1 MLYPYCHR
9 FPSRR
14 PCAIDRWV
22 GPEWRLLERH
32 AVETHASPAA
42 ALDALARL
50 RLRELP
56 AVRGLLTLRGLGR
69 PPETTLREF
78 FSTTPFVLLEE
89 LPGTE
94 LVGGVMIPGRVADPA
109 GSARRLPRSPAE
121 FERDLADAPVAA
133 IATFRAEPGERGTT
147 LWTETW
153 VRARGA
159 FATTAFGA
167 YWLAIGPFSAWIR
180 RIFLREARR
189 RAEVTAAAAR
199 AGRA

>member
-1 MLYPYCHR
+1 MLYPYCRR
-9 FPSRR
+9 FPPRP

-22 GPEWRLLERH
+22 GPEWRLLEKH
-32 AVETHASPAA
+32 AVEIAA
-42 ALDALARL
+42 QPGVALDALVRL

-69 PPETTLREF
+69 PPETTLLEF
-78 FSTTPFVLLEE
+78 FSTPPFVLLEE
-89 LPGTE
+89 VRGTE
-94 LVGGVMIPGRVADPA
+94 LVGGVMIPGRAA
-109 GSARRLPRSPAE
+109 GGHGPARRQPRSPAE
-121 FERDLADAPVAA
+121 FERSLADAPLAA
-133 IATFRAEPGERGTT
+133 IATFRAESGERGTI

-159 FATTAFGA
+159 FPTIAFAA

-189 RAEVTAAAAR
+189 VAAGIAAASR
-199 AGRA
+199 GAGA